1 MLRSVLASIARS
13 DQEMHSFSPNKNWSN
28 RFSNSSLGGSPGLVV
43 MGDDPCSRGDGSNP
57 GVTYYL
63 DGHDIFTLIYC
74 KIVMMFV

>member
-1 MLRSVLASIARS
+1 M
-13 DQEMHSFSPNKNWSN
+13 
-28 RFSNSSLGGSPGLVV
+28 V
-43 MGDDPCSRGDGSNP
+43 MGDDSCSRGDGSNP